1 MTTLALLQEKWLKSA
16 TGRLILE
23 KLLPFACKIH
33 LAALQ
38 QFHFAAQQTDPISN
52 CDSTTNEERIP
63 KCFCRQSTS
72 STPGSATA
80 LR

>member
-1 MTTLALLQEKWLKSA
+1 MTTLPQLRENPSKS
-16 TGRLILE
+16 TIGDLILE

-38 QFHFAAQQTDPISN
+38 QFHFAAQQTDHISN
-52 CDSTTNEERIP
+52 CDSTTNEERTP